1 MSTSERLNIYLEI
14 EDNFVVPVVFSCVFD
29 FILAATGLFSV
40 TSRGL
45 FAPDF
50 LSEIA
55 KYSLNKFVEL
65 SNLELCKIIY
75 F

>member
-1 MSTSERLNIYLEI
+1 MLNTYLEI
-14 EDNFVVPVVFSCVFD
+14 EDNFAVPEVFSCVVD
-29 FILAATGLFSV
+29 FILTATGLFSV
-40 TSRGL
+40 ASRGL

-65 SNLELCKIIY
+65 P
-75 F
+75 